1 MTLRQRLYD
10 IDDLWELVCQ
20 DDTGLKHYELI
31 DGALI
36 EMSPPGGRHGLLA
49 TKFARYLDIYAET
62 LDLGLV
68 TVETGYHPPD
78 NRHTLLSPDVA
89 FVSKKRAPQPF
100 PEKFVPLM
108 PDLAVEIVS
117 PSNSVKELR
126 RKAAIYLQNGAQL
139 VWIVV
144 PGKNSVEVCRMK
156 DGAGM
161 TREIVESTGTLSGE
175 QVLPGFA
182 LDMKRLFA

>member
-1 MTLRQRLYD
+1 MALRQRLYD

-20 DDTGLKHYELI
+20 DDTGLNHYELI
-31 DGALI
+31 DRALI
-36 EMSPPGGRHGLLA
+36 EMSPPGGRHGQLA
-49 TKFARYLDIYAET
+49 IILGHYIFIFAEA
-62 LDLGLV
+62 LDLGVV
-68 TVETGYHPPD
+68 TAETGYHPPD

-100 PEKFVPLM
+100 PEKYVPLM

-117 PSNSVKELR
+117 PSNSVKALR
-126 RKAAIYLQNGAQL
+126 RKATIYLQNGTQL
-139 VWIVV
+139 VWIVM

-161 TREIVESTGTLSGE
+161 TREIVESTGTLAGE